1 MSVTERV
8 TKVRLTAPR
17 VGPISRD
24 DYESLYRS
32 LFGED
37 IPPTEEP
44 VLNITL
50 TWGRHPALLKAQK
63 PYQLH
68 LRNGSVLPKRDQEL
82 VILRIGWLCQAEYEF
97 GQHTWMSKRAGVTD
111 EDVLRVT
118 KGPDAEGWTP
128 FESSLIRA
136 VDELESEH
144 MVSEDTWAVLA
155 EVYDDR
161 QLLDL
166 LVVIGRYWTVSVVA
180 NSLGIQREPGTPGFP
195 T

>member
-1 MSVTERV
+1 
-8 TKVRLTAPR
+8 VRLTAPR
-17 VGPISRD
+17 VDPISRD

-37 IPPTEEP
+37 VPTAEEP

-63 PYQLH
+63 SYQLY
-68 LRNGSVLPKRDQEL
+68 LRSGSLLPKRDQEL
-82 VILRIGWLCQAEYEF
+82 AILRIGWLCQAEYEF
-97 GQHTWMSKRAGVTD
+97 GQHTVMSKRAGVTE
-111 EDVLRVT
+111 EDILRVT
-118 KGPDAEGWTP
+118 KGADAEGWTP

-136 VDELESEH
+136 VDELYREH
-144 MVSEDTWAVLA
+144 MVSAETWAALS

-161 QLLDL
+161 QLIDL
-166 LVVIGRYWTVSVVA
+166 LVVVGRYWTVSIVA

-195 T
+195 AGAT